1 MRPDPHSC
9 ADTSQPRT
17 RHVDVDLRPD
27 FDARTVRAET
37 MLHLSDAGQGPFDL
51 DTRGLVIES
60 VESADGKPLRYE
72 LSRAQPI
79 LGARLRVELPEGTRA
94 VRIRSTTA
102 RDATALQ
109 WLEHG
114 QTAGTKHPFL
124 YSQCQPIH
132 ARSILPLQDTP
143 AIRITYR

>member
-37 MLHLSDAGQGPFDL
+37 TLHLADAGQGPFDL

-72 LSRAQPI
+72 LSRAEPV
-79 LGARLRVELPEGTRA
+79 LGARLRVELPE
-94 VRIRSTTA
+94 
-102 RDATALQ
+102 
-109 WLEHG
+109 
-114 QTAGTKHPFL
+114 
-124 YSQCQPIH
+124 
-132 ARSILPLQDTP
+132 
-143 AIRITYR
+143 